1 MIAILDI
8 IDKNSKK
15 KAYLKNQISKLNS
28 VKFPLQIKISLA
40 ILLNCPLKIQSVLY
54 IYISLSNI
62 LSYSI
67 DITLV
72 SFQILQTTLAL
83 IG

>member
-1 MIAILDI
+1 MIAILDV
-8 IDKNSKK
+8 IDKNSKRR
-15 KAYLKNQISKLNS
+15 AYFKNQISKLNL

-40 ILLNCPLKIQSVLY
+40 ILLNCPLEIQSGLY
-54 IYISLSNI
+54 IYIFLSNI

-67 DITLV
+67 EITLV